1 MKDRKRVGVS
11 VAQDTKELL
20 DAIKRPGQSY
30 DGVIRELVMHWEK
43 KKSEKV
49 IK

>member
-1 MKDRKRVGVS
+1 MKERKRASVS
-11 VAQDTKELL
+11 VAQDTKNLL

-43 KKSEKV
+43 KKSEKAV
-49 IK
+49 K